1 MYNPYHL
8 NKTIDEVLKNIKSP
22 PSRQSSRNTNID
34 RPENILETSHTR
46 YSYRDFDAAHT
57 IDSQF
62 DHDTPEGVQIVLR
75 PAGIVARGT
84 GFLVDELIKLL
95 VFFFLQLLFEYLGLI
110 GLNLSGLHLIIV
122 FVVLWLYGFLFE
134 WINDGMT
141 PGKMMVKA
149 KAVNLDGTPL
159 SLYSAAVRNLFR
171 PIDSVSLFMVGLPL
185 GGVGM
190 PGALF
195 ILFSA
200 RFRRLGDHL
209 ANTMVIHTNT
219 PEIAKR
225 ESTATVRQIPQ
236 PLKVNEQLLLLE
248 FQDRLGSFS
257 EGRAIEL
264 AEILYPLHGLKGESA
279 VRACMEY
286 ANSIRGVK

>member
-1 MYNPYHL
+1 M
-8 NKTIDEVLKNIKSP
+8 
-22 PSRQSSRNTNID
+22 
-34 RPENILETSHTR
+34 
-46 YSYRDFDAAHT
+46 
-57 IDSQF
+57 
-62 DHDTPEGVQIVLR
+62 R
-75 PAGIVARGT
+75 PAGIIARGT

-95 VFFFLQLLFEYLGLI
+95 VFFFLQLVFFYLRVSGINLEGLK
-110 GLNLSGLHLIIV
+110 LIIV
-122 FVVLWLYGFLFE
+122 FVVVWLYGFLFE
-134 WINDGMT
+134 WLNDGMT

-171 PIDSVSLFMVGLPL
+171 PIDSISLFMVGLPF

-219 PEIAKR
+219 LEFAKR
-225 ESTATVRQIPQ
+225 EPTATVRQIPQ

-248 FQDRLGSFS
+248 FQDRRGSFS
-257 EGRAIEL
+257 EERAIEL
-264 AEILYPLHGLKGESA
+264 AEILYPLHGLKGEAA